1 MSKVE
6 QIENEVQELSAEEL
20 ARFRDWFLEF
30 DWEAWDRQLERDV
43 ETGKLDVL
51 ADEAVREHAAG
62 KTKPI

>member
-1 MSKVE
+1 MSKIE